1 MYFKTAFALI
11 SHKRMCGVYTAF
23 ETEGA
28 IIDELSFVILNQY
41 DHKTKSAYG
50 LTTSQMQ
57 NQNDIFMLQKGIHI
71 KLNVFFFC

>member
-28 IIDELSFVILNQY
+28 IIDELSFVILNQLNM
-41 DHKTKSAYG
+41 T
-50 LTTSQMQ
+50 
-57 NQNDIFMLQKGIHI
+57 I
-71 KLNVFFFC
+71 KQRVLMA

>member
-1 MYFKTAFALI
+1 MYFKTTFALI
-11 SHKRMCGVYTAF
+11 SHKRMRGVYTAF

-50 LTTSQMQ
+50 LTTS
-57 NQNDIFMLQKGIHI
+57 
-71 KLNVFFFC
+71 

>member
-28 IIDELSFVILNQY
+28 IIDELSFVILNQLNMTI
-41 DHKTKSAYG
+41 KQRVLMAWQPLRCRIRMISLCYG
-50 LTTSQMQ
+50 R
-57 NQNDIFMLQKGIHI
+57 
-71 KLNVFFFC
+71 VFTLS

>member
-1 MYFKTAFALI
+1 MYFKTTFALI

-41 DHKTKSAYG
+41 DHKIKRVLMAWQPLRCRIRMISLCYG
-50 LTTSQMQ
+50 R
-57 NQNDIFMLQKGIHI
+57 
-71 KLNVFFFC
+71 VFTLS